1 MDRSYELNKYAS
13 WIHDEC
19 TFGPSIMSIHTI
31 QVPSVNS
38 PRGGAIHRRNG
49 LMNTYE
55 VILDV
60 AHANKICLI
69 DMIIDDN

>member
-38 PRGGAIHRRNG
+38 PRGGAIHKREWI
-49 LMNTYE
+49 MNTNE
-55 VILDV
+55 AILYL
-60 AHANKICLI
+60 AHVNKIYSI